1 MNKKLSHAYLFGLLG
16 ICSTQAIAFDVKQVG
31 QLSQTEFKALGE
43 DLSAMMSYKPMIP
56 AADLGITGFDVG
68 VSVNGT
74 KISNKE
80 ALKEAA
86 GGASIPTVIPMVA
99 VRAAK
104 GLPLG
109 INIGASYS
117 NLPGT
122 PFSAVGG
129 ELRWAALPGSV
140 VMPAVSLRLSMSKS
154 VGIDELSTKS
164 TGFDVSVSKGFTLL
178 TPYAGIGR
186 VSTKVKASGTNLSE
200 ESIGQTKLFGGL
212 NANLGLMNL
221 AVEADRTGST
231 NTYGM
236 KLGVRF

>member
-1 MNKKLSHAYLFGLLG
+1 MNKQISHAFVASILT
-16 ICSTQAIAFDVKQVG
+16 ICASQSFAFDIKQVG

-43 DLSAMMSYKPMIP
+43 DVSAMMSYKPMIP
-56 AADLGITGFDVG
+56 AADLGLTGFDIG

-74 KISNKE
+74 KIRNKE

-86 GGASIPTVIPMVA
+86 GGASIPTVIPLVA

-104 GLPLG
+104 GLPFG
-109 INIGASYS
+109 INVGASYS

-122 PFSAVGG
+122 PFSALGG
-129 ELRWAALPGSV
+129 DLRWAVLPGSM
-140 VMPAVSLRLSMSKS
+140 VMPAVSLRFSLSKS
-154 VGIDELSTKS
+154 VGVDELSTRS
-164 TGFDVSVSKGFTLL
+164 TGFDVSISKGFTLL

-186 VSTKVKASGTNLSE
+186 VSTKVEASNTNLSNE
-200 ESIGQTKLFGGL
+200 KIGQTKLFGGL